1 MKLEYNRIVD
11 LTHVL
16 TPGEGAGGKER
27 KLETHMKFV
36 EEVVTGIKRKD
47 DDDWYIMHDVE
58 LMNHIGSHIEVPYHY
73 FKDGDDL
80 SEISLERLIGEAC
93 IIDITHKGP
102 KEAISRAELEDM
114 GPDLRA
120 GDMALFNTGYSKY
133 WGTERYTEAPYLAND
148 AIRWLVD
155 KDVKLVGSDSWGLQN
170 PHVAKKEEEKDTHQL
185 LLGRGIL
192 ILENVA
198 NLDHLSK
205 ERVFVFC
212 LPISIKNLDS
222 FPVRMIALE

>member
-80 SEISLERLIGEAC
+80 IMELESQGSNLIREARALEKEGNEEKAKHLLERVYKEFKPFEISDKAR
-93 IIDITHKGP
+93 D
-102 KEAISRAELEDM
+102 ELTA
-114 GPDLRA
+114 LRKRIA
-120 GDMALFNTGYSKY
+120 SK
-133 WGTERYTEAPYLAND
+133 R
-148 AIRWLVD
+148 
-155 KDVKLVGSDSWGLQN
+155 
-170 PHVAKKEEEKDTHQL
+170 
-185 LLGRGIL
+185 
-192 ILENVA
+192 
-198 NLDHLSK
+198 
-205 ERVFVFC
+205 
-212 LPISIKNLDS
+212 
-222 FPVRMIALE
+222 